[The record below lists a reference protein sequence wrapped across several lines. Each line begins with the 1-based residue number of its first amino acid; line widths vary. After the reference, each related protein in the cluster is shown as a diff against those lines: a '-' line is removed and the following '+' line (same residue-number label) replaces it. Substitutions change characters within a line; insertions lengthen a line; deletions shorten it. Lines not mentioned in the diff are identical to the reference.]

1 MINTKLHRR
10 LNLINSPAPHLNAAS
25 QHLSA
30 ASQHLSAA
38 SQHLSAASQHL
49 SAASQ
54 HLSAA
59 SGMATVGEFL
69 YVVADDENHLG
80 VFPRTGTGAGHL
92 HRIFD
97 GDLPHDPAA
106 RKAAKRDMEALVHL
120 PRSTTHPHGA
130 LLALGSGSKPQ
141 RCTGVVLALDAVGA
155 ISGAPT
161 QLDLSLFYAKLA
173 DEIGHIN
180 IEGAVVIAD
189 ELRLLNRGNKKN
201 GINAC
206 VALSLSNFLLSS
218 ASRYPKIGRLQP
230 IELGKID
237 GVQLCF
243 SDAAALPNG
252 GMLFTAAAENT
263 DDSYLDGPCAGNVIG
278 ILDKH
283 MRLRFVE
290 ELDNKQKVEGVVA
303 NLTSTKIQL
312 QMVTDADDAT
322 QAAQW
327 LTAEFPLPWA

>member
-1 MINTKLHRR
+1 MIKTTLQRTLH
-10 LNLINSPAPHLNAAS
+10 IKNSANA
-25 QHLSA
+25 
-30 ASQHLSAA
+30 
-38 SQHLSAASQHL
+38 
-49 SAASQ
+49 

-59 SGMATVGEFL
+59 SGMITAGDFL

-80 VFPRTGTGAGHL
+80 VFPRAGNGAGNL
-92 HRIFD
+92 HRIFA
-97 GDLPHDPAA
+97 GELPIEAAA

-120 PRSTTHPHGA
+120 PRSVTYPHGA

-141 RCTGVVLALDAVGA
+141 RCTGIVLALDAAGA
-155 ISGAPT
+155 IAGAPLP
-161 QLDLSLFYAKLA
+161 LDLTLFYAKLA
-173 DEIGHIN
+173 VEVGHVN

-189 ELRLLNRGNKKN
+189 ELRLLNRGNKKQ

-206 VALSLSNFLLSS
+206 VDVNLSNFLLSN
-218 ASRYPKIGRLQP
+218 ASRHPKIGRLQP
-230 IELGKID
+230 IDLGKID
-237 GVQLCF
+237 GVKLCF

-290 ELDNKQKVEGVVA
+290 DLDTKQKVEGVTA
-303 NLTSTKIQL
+303 NLTATKIML

-322 QAAQW
+322 QAAQ
-327 LTAEFPLPWA
+327 LLAAEFPLPWA